1 MFRTAAALLVLAAL
15 PAPLALH
22 ALTASA
28 VLELAQQ
35 NDAQQKPQKKD
46 APQKKDKADEKPKEE
61 LDAPDVADI
70 PTQDLRLAKDE
81 HKRYLLA
88 GPRKN
93 EKEPKNGFGLLVVM
107 PGGSGEASFHPFVK
121 RVYKNAVPDG
131 FLVVQP
137 VAVKWTPEQ
146 EIIWPTEKSKVSGM
160 KYTTEEFVESIIEET
175 AKTRKIDPA
184 RVFTLTWSSSGP
196 AAYQLST
203 REKGLVKG
211 SLIAMSVFR
220 ANELELARAKEH
232 AYYIL
237 HSPDDK
243 VCPFRMAEE
252 ARDTLTKA
260 GAKVAFAT
268 YLGGHGWQEDPFGN
282 IRKGI
287 DWLLDPKDVP
297 PITERGGKDPR
308 KKK

>member
-1 MFRTAAALLVLAAL
+1 MIRALAC
-15 PAPLALH
+15 
-22 ALTASA
+22 TSA
-28 VLELAQQ
+28 VLALLGLAPAF
-35 NDAQQKPQKKD
+35 DQKPERPKHDGGQKKE
-46 APQKKDKADEKPKEE
+46 APAKEDPAAI
-61 LDAPDVADI
+61 DAPDVADI
-70 PTQDLRLAKDE
+70 PTQDLRLDKDE

-88 GPRKN
+88 GPRKS
-93 EKEPKNGFGLLVVM
+93 EKEPKNGFGLLVM
-107 PGGSGEASFHPFVK
+107 LPGGTGEASFHPFVK

-146 EIIWPTEKSKVSGM
+146 EIVWPTEKAKVTGM
-160 KYTTEEFVESIIEET
+160 KYTTEDFVEAIVEET
-175 AKTRKIDPA
+175 AKAKKIDPA

-196 AAYQLST
+196 VAYQLST
-203 REKGLVKG
+203 RTKALVKG

-220 ANELELARAKEH
+220 ANELELARARNH

-252 ARDTLTKA
+252 ARDTLRQN

-282 IRKGI
+282 IRKGLE
-287 DWLLDPKDVP
+287 WLLDPKDVP
-297 PITERGGKDPR
+297 PITERGGKDP